1 MPQKT
6 PPEIQT
12 LGRPKEKS
20 FIQKIKD
27 KINKMFDSDNLTFL
41 GKIFCLLNIILL
53 FDNILMIIFS
63 VLQGIANYV
72 LKILNLESNFGFPY
86 IWGVMIAILAVGL
99 LFDLIIIV
107 IEAVQ
112 KYAMDPSILEK
123 E

>member
-53 FDNILMIIFS
+53 FNVISMAIFS
-63 VLQGIANYV
+63 VLQGIANYA
-72 LKILNLESNFGFPY
+72 LKILNLESNFGFPF
-86 IWGVMIAILAVGL
+86 IWGVMIATLVVGL
-99 LFDLIIIV
+99 ILDIILIC
-107 IEAVQ
+107 IESVAQSGGDSVL
-112 KYAMDPSILEK
+112 SK

>member
-27 KINKMFDSDNLTFL
+27 KINKMFSESELTFL

-53 FDNILMIIFS
+53 FNVISMAIFS

-72 LKILNLESNFGFPY
+72 LKILNLESNFDFPF
-86 IWGVMIAILAVGL
+86 IWGVMIATLVVGL
-99 LFDLIIIV
+99 ILDIILICM
-107 IEAVQ
+107 EAFEQSSGDSVL
-112 KYAMDPSILEK
+112 SK